1 MGAVDRGGDGHD
13 VEIRLSKARRLMIE
27 AQTCLIEIV
36 RRDFERVV
44 VTRAQL
50 IDTLAI
56 DVETDNPRARA
67 RKGDRDRQT
76 DIAEPDDSDFS
87 RMSHLCPPSTLLKHT
102 VFGIR
107 HAVVVTALV

>member
-1 MGAVDRGGDGHD
+1 
-13 VEIRLSKARRLMIE
+13 MIE
-27 AQTCLIEIV
+27 VQTCLIEIV

-56 DVETDNPRARA
+56 DVETDNSRARA